1 MSHGDE
7 FLQEERL
14 RVRLV
19 ALRRGLARLSP
30 TTQSEYGTWI
40 TEAEGQLHRNV
51 QGPVLVRRLLEEI
64 EASPSASSSSWTA
77 GRTTP
82 ARKVSMNVNLC
93 RRTGGWTLRPHS
105 IPGAATTTDGAPT
118 MPVPQRTVADEEFG
132 RATRLQEDPDR

>member
-64 EASPSASSSSWTA
+64 EALSKCVEFELDGWQNDAGPEGLDERQPVQENRRLDSPAALDSRRCHHNRRSPHDAGASAYR
-77 GRTTP
+77 G
-82 ARKVSMNVNLC
+82 
-93 RRTGGWTLRPHS
+93 
-105 IPGAATTTDGAPT
+105 
-118 MPVPQRTVADEEFG
+118 
-132 RATRLQEDPDR
+132 